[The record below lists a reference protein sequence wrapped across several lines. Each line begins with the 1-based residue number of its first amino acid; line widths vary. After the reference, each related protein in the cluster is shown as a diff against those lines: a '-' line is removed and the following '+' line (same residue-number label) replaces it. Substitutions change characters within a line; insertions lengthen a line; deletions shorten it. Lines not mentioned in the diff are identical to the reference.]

1 MNDAIERPEHGALPR
16 YARASDGAYGTYRR
30 IINRALLALALV
42 VLAPAGGRAERPLK
56 LLALGDS
63 LTAGYGLPSSESFT
77 ARLQGKLEA
86 EGLNVTVINAGVSGD
101 TSAGGLARLDWLLAD
116 QPDFALVELG
126 ANDGLRGLD
135 PQVTYDNLDA
145 VLTRLNQ
152 HGIPALLAGMYA
164 PPNLGRD
171 YAAPFNKV
179 FPRLAEKH
187 RVLFY
192 PFFLDGVAAETAL
205 NQPDGIHPN
214 AKGVEV
220 VVERIL
226 PYVRKL
232 IRGAA

>member
-16 YARASDGAYGTYRR
+16 YARTSDRAYGSYRR

-63 LTAGYGLPSSESFT
+63 LTAGYGLPSGESFT
-77 ARLQGKLEA
+77 ARLQRKLEA
-86 EGLNVTVINAGVSGD
+86 EGLNVTVVNAGVSGD

-116 QPDFALVELG
+116 KPDFALVELG

-135 PQVTYDNLDA
+135 PQLTYDNLDA
-145 VLTRLNQ
+145 VLTRLGQ
-152 HGIPALLAGMYA
+152 RGIPALLAGMYA

-171 YAAPFNKV
+171 YAEPFNKV
-179 FPRLAEKH
+179 FPRLAKKH
-187 RVLFY
+187 GVVFY
-192 PFFLDGVAAETAL
+192 PFFLDGVAAEAAL
-205 NQPDGIHPN
+205 NQADGIHPN

-232 IRGAA
+232 VRGAA